1 MIVDFSVE
9 NFLSI
14 KDRQTITF
22 EPDTKVKG
30 LEDYYFVTI
39 ADVAPNR
46 KPLKLLKIASIY
58 GANASGKSNVLV
70 AVAFFKSLI
79 EKKQVDKNEN
89 LKFEPFKMS
98 YLHNSKME
106 VNFVINQTK
115 YNYQVEFNKRV
126 IVSEKLQVYPYLTAT
141 KSKLIYNRVTDIE
154 KQVPIIQFNLG
165 LKIDVLV
172 KRELEIR
179 TLVNETVLAGFSQI
193 SADIKALKDVKDW
206 CRTLDVDFVAPQTPI
221 YYYTISKLEE
231 SETLV
236 SDVVG
241 MLKNA
246 DFNITNLRLEKKKS
260 GIKDI
265 VAESMGKNISL
276 DMKEFFS
283 SELDVHLNSLDGG
296 LQLSNVI
303 VNHTASDGRFE
314 LPLSLESDGTKRY
327 LGLIGI
333 LLYLKNKSG
342 ILVIDELETSLHP
355 DLYEAFIVTYLKNI
369 ESSQILFTTHNR
381 EFLQKKDLIRKDS
394 LWIANK
400 REDASTELYSFADFD
415 SSVIRNT
422 TSIYNAY
429 TVGKLGGIP
438 NVSND
443 LLFIAEE

>member
-9 NFLSI
+9 NYLSI

-58 GANASGKSNVLV
+58 GANASGKSNILA

-79 EKKQVDKNEN
+79 EKKQVDKNKS
-89 LKFEPFKMS
+89 LKFEPFKMN
-98 YLHNSKME
+98 YVNNSKME
-106 VNFVINQTK
+106 INFVINQTK
-115 YNYQVEFNKRV
+115 YNYQVEFNKKV
-126 IVSEKLQVYPYLTAT
+126 IVSEKLQVYPYLTST
-141 KSKLIYNRVTDIE
+141 KSKLIYSRVTDVE
-154 KQVPIIQFNLG
+154 KQIPIIHFNPG
-165 LKIDVLV
+165 LKIDILV
-172 KRELEIR
+172 QKELGIR
-179 TLVNETVLAGFSQI
+179 TLVNETVLVGFSQI

-231 SETLV
+231 RETLV

-246 DFNITNLRLEKKKS
+246 DFNIMNLRLEKQKLD
-260 GIKDI
+260 IKDI
-265 VAESMGKNISL
+265 VAGSMGKNISS
-276 DMKEFFS
+276 DMTDFFS
-283 SELDVHLNSLDGG
+283 NELNVSINSLGEG

-303 VNHTASDGRFE
+303 VKHTASDGTFE

-333 LLYLKNKSG
+333 LLYLKNNSG
-342 ILVIDELETSLHP
+342 ILVVDELETSLHP

-394 LWIANK
+394 LWITNK
-400 REDASTELYSFADFD
+400 REDASTELYSFSDFD

-429 TVGKLGGIP
+429 SVGKLGGVP
-438 NVSND
+438 KVSND
-443 LLFIAEE
+443 LLFIEEE